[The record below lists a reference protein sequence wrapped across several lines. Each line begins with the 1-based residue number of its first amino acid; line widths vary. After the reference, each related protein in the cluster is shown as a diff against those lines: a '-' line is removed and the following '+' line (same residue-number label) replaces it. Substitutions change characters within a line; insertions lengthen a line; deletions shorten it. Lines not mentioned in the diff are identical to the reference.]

1 MDYIVLFEDAEG
13 KGDLRAA
20 HMQDHLAF
28 LDAHP
33 EILRAGPLGTPGTGA
48 GGLWHLRAASEAR
61 VEELIR
67 ADPFWPTGLRKSF
80 RVLAWQVVYDRNP
93 SDGEEGNGG

>member
-28 LDAHP
+28 LKAHP
-33 EILRAGPLGTPGTGA
+33 QILRAGPLSDRDTPT
-48 GGLWHLRAASEAR
+48 GGLWHLRADSTAE
-61 VEELIR
+61 VEKLVR
-67 ADPFWPTGLRKSF
+67 ADPFWPTGLRKSH
-80 RVLAWQVVYDRNP
+80 RILDWSLVHP
-93 SDGEEGNGG
+93 KPEGKNGG